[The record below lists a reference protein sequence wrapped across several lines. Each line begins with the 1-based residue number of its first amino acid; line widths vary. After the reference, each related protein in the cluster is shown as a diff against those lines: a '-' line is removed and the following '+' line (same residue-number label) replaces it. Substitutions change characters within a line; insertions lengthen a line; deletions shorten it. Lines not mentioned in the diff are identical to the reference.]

1 MLMKKSF
8 LLLSGAMIML
18 TGCDFFRMLAG
29 RPTSEDIENKRVEI
43 IKAKEAAQ
51 KARQDSI
58 ARVELEVRKAVQD
71 SIDACTFI
79 AENKITLYT
88 VARLGGIQHDGLS
101 GSATGSRYRVVL
113 GSFREKS
120 NADKLAASIYAA
132 GDYQPHLISLRNGMI
147 AVAACP
153 SDKIQNVVS
162 GFKSLK
168 MHKECPSDAWILKVE

>member
-58 ARVELEVRKAVQD
+58 ARVELEARKAVQEY
-71 SIDACTFI
+71 ANEI
-79 AENKITLYT
+79 AKILSKNPAT
-88 VARLGGIQHDGLS
+88 VRTMLKRGKEMLKRIYGGDDD
-101 GSATGSRYRVVL
+101 
-113 GSFREKS
+113 E
-120 NADKLAASIYAA
+120 
-132 GDYQPHLISLRNGMI
+132 
-147 AVAACP
+147 
-153 SDKIQNVVS
+153 
-162 GFKSLK
+162 
-168 MHKECPSDAWILKVE
+168 